1 MILQPSWSNSPEL
14 HFFKS
19 ILRCK
24 VALGIKRTRHQLAPA
39 LPVQKIMDRA
49 VAGCVPDR
57 PLIGRLEI
65 MDVSTSR
72 TSEKSV
78 GTLHVMNCRH
88 GYPLR
93 PAFYEGTRVNVT
105 NLPTQEVA
113 GRGEARSRHPPLP
126 E

>member
-14 HFFKS
+14 HFFKG

-72 TSEKSV
+72 TFGEKCCHSACDE
-78 GTLHVMNCRH
+78 LSPRLSSA
-88 GYPLR
+88 PSFL
-93 PAFYEGTRVNVT
+93 
-105 NLPTQEVA
+105 
-113 GRGEARSRHPPLP
+113 
-126 E
+126 